1 MTATRVRSWLRCLC
15 LDSRTRALL
24 ATDTDG
30 DTDDPRTRD

>member
-1 MTATRVRSWLRCLC
+1 MTATPVRRRLGCLW